1 MHAWWQLAK
10 RPPCIYLCVYVVE
23 VFFSVSSKRAGVG
36 LALLAVVS
44 LAPGLSWH
52 MVGVQQAQATNV
64 YQVNER
70 MQNGGLFLP
79 CLFPVSLTPPSPL
92 SELTLTLDLGWPHCP
107 LWVGRS

>member
-44 LAPGLSWH
+44 LAPGVSWH

-64 YQVNER
+64 YQVKNECR
-70 MQNGGLFLP
+70 TV
-79 CLFPVSLTPPSPL
+79 VSSFPPSFL
-92 SELTLTLDLGWPHCP
+92 CL
-107 LWVGRS
+107 